1 MEIDTHCHL
10 TQAIT
15 LDTLKSV
22 ARKIVR
28 DARVNSPENPSII
41 TLIENDLM
49 HRHESD
55 PLYVCLLPVPVDDWD
70 RGMCIPSYYNAD
82 EKTIYMREDV
92 YVQACNGNSS
102 ALTTLAHELAHH
114 YLFVMYGLPVEYDTR
129 CVFPY
134 VLDSFQHIPDLQAEI
149 VATFVVFPDEVLIQK
164 VLQAVTTGTSDI
176 FGESMGGVCV
186 QILLLR
192 LGVLVSSFVTEK
204 IFSPVAEE
212 VLAYA

>member
-55 PLYVCLLPVPVDDWD
+55 PMYVCLLPVPVDDWD
-70 RGMCIPSYYNAD
+70 REMCIPSYYNAD

-129 CVFPY
+129 CVFQY

-149 VATFVVFPDEVLIQK
+149 VATFVVFPDKVLIDNFFK
-164 VLQAVTTGTSDI
+164 ALAKGTNNF
-176 FGESMGGVCV
+176 FGNTMSGVCV
-186 QILLLR
+186 QILLIR
-192 LGVLVSSFVTEK
+192 LMAIFEKAITEK

-212 VLAYA
+212 VVAYA